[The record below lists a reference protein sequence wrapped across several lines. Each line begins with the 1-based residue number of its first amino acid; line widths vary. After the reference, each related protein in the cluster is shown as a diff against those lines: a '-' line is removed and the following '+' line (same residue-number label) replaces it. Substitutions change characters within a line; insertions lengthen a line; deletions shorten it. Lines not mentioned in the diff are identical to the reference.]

1 MLVSWVMFGKAD
13 LTMALNGALAGLVG
27 ITANC
32 DQVSTTGALIIGA
45 VSGLLVVLSI
55 VLLDKLKIDDPVGA
69 FPVHGVCGVWGG
81 IATGIFGTAMPEVD
95 GEELN
100 RMEYIGVQCFS
111 TLVICVWAFVTMFV
125 VFFALK
131 TIGLLRVSPEDEQQ
145 GLDIS
150 EHGLEAYPN
159 SIS

>member
-1 MLVSWVMFGKAD
+1 
-13 LTMALNGALAGLVG
+13 
-27 ITANC
+27 
-32 DQVSTTGALIIGA
+32 
-45 VSGLLVVLSI
+45 

-81 IATGIFGTAMPEVD
+81 IATGIFGTAMPVIEDADGAEVI
-95 GEELN
+95 LN

-111 TLVICVWAFVTMFV
+111 TLVICVWAFLTMFA
-125 VFFALK
+125 VFFVLK